1 MVVSVKVCH
10 PRGEEGVFVV
20 FDESGGLDRRRRLR
34 RSFGGFNAVRRR
46 KQQHHQ
52 MPSSTKS
59 TARPCRVRLA
69 VLDVPNERFRPAPR
83 PRSERRGGQLFE
95 KVLFRVHKRRVE
107 DSRGDLSRRDETRT
121 TADTT
126 WKVQV
131 LCVRSSL
138 FLSGVFV
145 DERLEKH
152 LVEANARK
160 INSPAALFSLSL
172 SLFDDYKY
180 SDDFTTPR
188 AFAYTY
194 YVYIYSS
201 CRLTFVGNRVTV
213 QATIALTPNREQKT
227 ISISAEK
234 LEFDGMP
241 KEFNLDETVS
251 LTMEGTLG
259 EERTPFETPPA
270 GGFDGSA
277 ARGDAEKE
285 EKSMRG
291 GGIKYKSTARG
302 DVVMTLDASVND
314 FVALVPGLDDI
325 VNAINDAVL
334 ANLRGAV
341 EKNLI
346 AEYER
351 WRVQGDNND
360 TEEKDNDDDDFFED
374 VTTPPIAGGNGAP
387 IGVVPTRVARF

>member
-1 MVVSVKVCH
+1 MT
-10 PRGEEGVFVV
+10 
-20 FDESGGLDRRRRLR
+20 
-34 RSFGGFNAVRRR
+34 VR
-46 KQQHHQ
+46 
-52 MPSSTKS
+52 
-59 TARPCRVRLA
+59 
-69 VLDVPNERFRPAPR
+69 
-83 PRSERRGGQLFE
+83 
-95 KVLFRVHKRRVE
+95 
-107 DSRGDLSRRDETRT
+107 
-121 TADTT
+121 
-126 WKVQV
+126 
-131 LCVRSSL
+131 
-138 FLSGVFV
+138 
-145 DERLEKH
+145 
-152 LVEANARK
+152 
-160 INSPAALFSLSL
+160 
-172 SLFDDYKY
+172 
-180 SDDFTTPR
+180 
-188 AFAYTY
+188 
-194 YVYIYSS
+194 
-201 CRLTFVGNRVTV
+201 
-213 QATIALTPNREQKT
+213 ATIALTPNREQKT

-285 EKSMRG
+285 EKSMRS

-351 WRVQGDNND
+351 WREERQGDD
-360 TEEKDNDDDDFFED
+360 VNDDNKENENPSFEVQQRHTHTEYVRRED
-374 VTTPPIAGGNGAP
+374 NATTPTKIPIKAGGNGAP
-387 IGVVPTRVARF
+387 VGVVPRRVARF

>member
-1 MVVSVKVCH
+1 MT
-10 PRGEEGVFVV
+10 
-20 FDESGGLDRRRRLR
+20 
-34 RSFGGFNAVRRR
+34 VR
-46 KQQHHQ
+46 
-52 MPSSTKS
+52 
-59 TARPCRVRLA
+59 
-69 VLDVPNERFRPAPR
+69 
-83 PRSERRGGQLFE
+83 
-95 KVLFRVHKRRVE
+95 
-107 DSRGDLSRRDETRT
+107 
-121 TADTT
+121 
-126 WKVQV
+126 
-131 LCVRSSL
+131 
-138 FLSGVFV
+138 
-145 DERLEKH
+145 
-152 LVEANARK
+152 
-160 INSPAALFSLSL
+160 
-172 SLFDDYKY
+172 
-180 SDDFTTPR
+180 
-188 AFAYTY
+188 
-194 YVYIYSS
+194 
-201 CRLTFVGNRVTV
+201 
-213 QATIALTPNREQKT
+213 ATIALTPNREQKT

-291 GGIKYKSTARG
+291 GGIKSTARG

-346 AEYER
+346 TEYER
-351 WRVQGDNND
+351 WRVQGDND
-360 TEEKDNDDDDFFED
+360 TEEKDNDDDFFED

>member
-1 MVVSVKVCH
+1 L
-10 PRGEEGVFVV
+10 P
-20 FDESGGLDRRRRLR
+20 FD
-34 RSFGGFNAVRRR
+34 
-46 KQQHHQ
+46 
-52 MPSSTKS
+52 
-59 TARPCRVRLA
+59 
-69 VLDVPNERFRPAPR
+69 
-83 PRSERRGGQLFE
+83 
-95 KVLFRVHKRRVE
+95 
-107 DSRGDLSRRDETRT
+107 
-121 TADTT
+121 
-126 WKVQV
+126 
-131 LCVRSSL
+131 
-138 FLSGVFV
+138 
-145 DERLEKH
+145 
-152 LVEANARK
+152 
-160 INSPAALFSLSL
+160 
-172 SLFDDYKY
+172 
-180 SDDFTTPR
+180 
-188 AFAYTY
+188 
-194 YVYIYSS
+194 
-201 CRLTFVGNRVTV
+201 FVGNRVTV
-213 QATIALTPNREQKT
+213 RATIALTPNREQKT

-285 EKSMRG
+285 EKSMRD
-291 GGIKYKSTARG
+291 GGIKSTARG

-351 WRVQGDNND
+351 WRVQVDND
-360 TEEKDNDDDDFFED
+360 TEEKDNDDDFFED